1 MEIRKGHNVNFENL
15 AQGQKGEQ
23 KTKKEMKEEKQK
35 IKEEQ
40 LMELKPEDEKYYNLN
55 KDEFI
60 NDKIINSKT
69 LNEHEIRMI
78 YQKHGTSKQT
88 KEEKLQILKYK
99 LIHKLG
105 LDDLNIEALKMYK
118 DKEYLIYN
126 FLGLIDD
133 NNIINKPND
142 ENEEEEST
150 RNKLK
155 EENTIEKHY
164 IIKNLID
171 DLGYKNIFD
180 NTGINY
186 DDFNKNLLKVQTS
199 NLIFTEFENTRIKF
213 NLSKEPKQNKTEN
226 NRSKI
231 LYINSLLNRYSLKI
245 STEYLSGKSKINKNQ
260 VYKLHI
266 INNIQEIIEYR
277 QLKKKTFED
286 RYNIF
291 KPLEDDKKI
300 FSNLFIVPEIKS
312 ENNNDMFND
321 E

>member
-1 MEIRKGHNVNFENL
+1 
-15 AQGQKGEQ
+15 
-23 KTKKEMKEEKQK
+23 
-35 IKEEQ
+35 
-40 LMELKPEDEKYYNLN
+40 MELKPEDEKYYNLN

-118 DKEYLIYN
+118 DKEYLIHN

-164 IIKNLID
+164 IVKNLID

-180 NTGINY
+180 DKGINY

-286 RYNIF
+286 R
-291 KPLEDDKKI
+291 
-300 FSNLFIVPEIKS
+300 
-312 ENNNDMFND
+312 NNRAAKTLVV
-321 E
+321 